1 MWIAFK
7 YFLRWVG
14 SRVAEQEPLRLHGQ
28 LDAGREGDP
37 AHRPKWGENTKTHKN
52 TTKIWSLLIH
62 NYVPISMQEQT
73 FFVGLGTL
81 IKTLECHLLFG
92 IRTSRRARKR
102 KLQTQE
108 IPWRALFWS
117 DLWSGEIKMWNTH
130 LSNPSLETSHTTFLI
145 VTVHPKSCK
154 VFCYFLTLFCIN
166 ANALRKTSD
175 SCLEKLRGIGSCNF
189 HLWLIFGQP
198 SPSPLASCRF
208 WPNLSDLW
216 GKF

>member
-28 LDAGREGDP
+28 LDARREGDP
-37 AHRPKWGENTKTHKN
+37 AHWAKWGEYTIKHKN
-52 TTKIWSLLIH
+52 TIKIWSLLIH
-62 NYVPISMQEQT
+62 NYVQISMQGKNL
-73 FFVGLGTL
+73 FVGLRAL

-117 DLWSGEIKMWNTH
+117 DIWSGELEMGNTC
-130 LSNPSLETSHTTFLI
+130 LSNPSLETSHTTYLI
-145 VTVHPKSCK
+145 VKVHPKSCK
-154 VFCYFLTLFCIN
+154 GFCYFLTLFCIN